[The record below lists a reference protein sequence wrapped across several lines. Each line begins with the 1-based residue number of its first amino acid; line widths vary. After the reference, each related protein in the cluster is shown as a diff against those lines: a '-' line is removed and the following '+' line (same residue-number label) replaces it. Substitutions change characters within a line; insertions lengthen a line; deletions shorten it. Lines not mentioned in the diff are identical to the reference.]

1 MTNAQDNSRIPISI
15 SLDQLTD
22 QPTAATGVTE
32 SKSRLI
38 FISALAVIVG
48 SCISILAKFL
58 VLLINLITNVSFHF
72 NISADHATP
81 LNHVLGVF
89 VNAVGSRS
97 DASFFAFDL
106 VVCLKTREN
115 ALRQL
120 KTRVRADQLFR
131 IFAGGACR

>member
-1 MTNAQDNSRIPISI
+1 TIFLIKMTNAQDNSRIPISI

-81 LNHVLGVF
+81 LNHVLGIF
-89 VNAVGSRS
+89 VI
-97 DASFFAFDL
+97 L
-106 VVCLKTREN
+106 VP
-115 ALRQL
+115 A
-120 KTRVRADQLFR
+120 
-131 IFAGGACR
+131 AGGLIIGLMAFYGSKAIRGHGI